1 MNSSSSTATGGPVFA
16 QRTVLCQRNSDRAS
30 AHIFR
35 RRFCISRPPWP
46 AYNGESA
53 KVLSMVNRGM
63 GVAVD
68 IAVIREHVIGFLPV
82 SVAGRSRSLGAN
94 SLPMGLR
101 SNIALKAYRPKLGF
115 YESC

>member
-1 MNSSSSTATGGPVFA
+1 MA
-16 QRTVLCQRNSDRAS
+16 
-30 AHIFR
+30 
-35 RRFCISRPPWP
+35 
-46 AYNGESA
+46 
-53 KVLSMVNRGM
+53 NRGM

-68 IAVIREHVIGFLPV
+68 IIVIPEHVIDFLPV
-82 SVAGRSRSLGAN
+82 SVAGRSRSVGAN